1 MAGPGQLMVIIS
13 FSSGSASNVL
23 YSWGLKPFNFR
34 QSSFLGSLGQEKK
47 RVSSPPQKK
56 KTLLIFTYLFIY
68 FAVLGFELRAY
79 NLSHST
85 SPFL

>member
-47 RVSSPPQKK
+47 RVSSPPKK
-56 KTLLIFTYLFIY
+56 KKPFLFLLIYLFILQY
-68 FAVLGFELRAY
+68 WGLNSEP
-79 NLSHST
+79 T
-85 SPFL
+85 T